1 MTTFETQ
8 TSPINLRQLIGK
20 LIANYQP
27 LAVTQKSF
35 FINEVSPALLADT
48 SREVLG
54 NLLNS
59 VFYFVARCCNEACI
73 SVYATTYD
81 DRVAVN
87 IKDTSDQ
94 ASYGVLY
101 EFQHL
106 QLLAKQIGGFLEI
119 NNYRNKETIIT
130 FNFENQQTVAN
141 TIVKQLKIA

>member
-1 MTTFETQ
+1 MTTLETQ
-8 TSPINLRQLIGK
+8 TTPVNLHQLAGK
-20 LIANYQP
+20 LIATYQP
-27 LAVTQKSF
+27 IAVSQNSF
-35 FINEVSPALLADT
+35 FINEVAPGLLADT
-48 SREVLG
+48 NQEVLA

-59 VFYFVARCCNEACI
+59 IIYFVARCCNEACI
-73 SVYATTYD
+73 SVYASTYD

-87 IKDTSDQ
+87 IKDTSNK

-106 QLLAKQIGGFLEI
+106 QFLAKQIGGFLEI

-130 FNFENQQTVAN
+130 FNFENQQAVAD